1 MTLYNQTAE
10 RLVVLACSARKL
22 AHAAPAIE
30 LYRGVMYSTY
40 RANVHAETAPA
51 MMILSARH
59 GFIRPDT
66 VRAAHDGSDRGVRKR
81 DAGGLAGR
89 RADHLARRREKL
101 SARDAGRARAPGRM
115 RNRPSRREGRRDE
128 RLTGLPAPAAIG
140 IPSRG
145 VSAGA
150 NEPWRPCWWR
160 YGGPPAGQPSVLAL
174 GV

>member
-89 RADHLARRREKL
+89 RADHLARRRKNYRRVMRAALERPAECGIGPAGARVAETSGSLGYQRQQL
-101 SARDAGRARAPGRM
+101 SAF
-115 RNRPSRREGRRDE
+115 
-128 RLTGLPAPAAIG
+128 L
-140 IPSRG
+140 RG
-145 VSAGA
+145 
-150 NEPWRPCWWR
+150 E
-160 YGGPPAGQPSVLAL
+160 
-174 GV
+174 